1 MSDIQTS
8 REGDLVTAILAGAI
22 DMRAAGD
29 FEKALLKAIEEG
41 GRRIVIDFARV
52 DLLTSA
58 GIRVL
63 VTLTR
68 RLQGAGGAVVLC
80 ALGPA
85 VQRVFDISGLTKQ
98 FRIAATRADAVAAL
112 GSPAS
117 APKRPQS
124 SRLSQVVA
132 SLVGGRKPFDDAR
145 GRPVKAAGARRKAV
159 GSTSRLSSQ
168 VVRLLAGRT
177 AEPRK

>member
-8 REGDLVTAILAGAI
+8 RDGDLVTAILAGAI

-29 FEKALLKAIEEG
+29 FEKAVLKAIEEG
-41 GRRIVIDFARV
+41 GRRVVIDFARV

-68 RLQGAGGAVVLC
+68 RLQGSGGAVVLC
-80 ALGPA
+80 SLGPA

-98 FRIAATRADAVAAL
+98 FRIAATRAEAVAAL
-112 GSPAS
+112 RSPAS
-117 APKRPQS
+117 TPKRPPP
-124 SRLSQVVA
+124 SRLSQVVGVLLGSRSDPA
-132 SLVGGRKPFDDAR
+132 KTGAAR
-145 GRPVKAAGARRKAV
+145 GTRT

-168 VVRLLAGRT
+168 VIRLLAGRT

>member
-8 REGDLVTAILAGAI
+8 RDGDLVTAVLAGAI

-41 GRRIVIDFARV
+41 GRRVVIDFARV

-63 VTLTR
+63 VTLSR
-68 RLQGAGGAVVLC
+68 RLQGTGGAVVLC

-85 VQRVFDISGLTKQ
+85 VQRVFDISGLAKQ
-98 FRIAATRADAVAAL
+98 FRIAATRGDAVAAL
-112 GSPAS
+112 GSQAA

-124 SRLSQVVA
+124 SRLSQVVG
-132 SLVGGRKPFDDAR
+132 SLLGGRGEGTKATAR
-145 GRPVKAAGARRKAV
+145 RSGAR
-159 GSTSRLSSQ
+159 STSRLSSQ
-168 VVRLLAGRT
+168 VVRLLAGRGGG
-177 AEPRK
+177 PRK